1 MKIIH
6 SRYFPGAKGIFR
18 YDIVYLFVVFF
29 IFFIFWSVLGVSDLF
44 DSGRIQQ
51 FDESILIA
59 LRHADDMHQ
68 LRGPDWLKD
77 FMRDVTALGGAPV
90 LILIS
95 LGVIGYLIL
104 QKSYRSLALVIIA
117 TVSGLLMS
125 LILKFYF
132 IRPRPEVVPHL
143 MTETTPSFPSGHS
156 MMSAVIYFTL
166 AALLTRLETSNKI
179 RIYTISLTLFV
190 VFIVGISR
198 VFLGVHYPTDVLGGW
213 TFGLFWAM
221 LCWYLARYLQRQG
234 AIEEPELEYES
245 EYEAETT

>member
-18 YDIVYLFVVFF
+18 YDIVYLLIVFL
-29 IFFIFWSVLGVSDLF
+29 IFLLFWSGLGVSDLI
-44 DSGRIQQ
+44 DRGRIQQ
-51 FDESILIA
+51 FDEWVLTN
-59 LRHADDMHQ
+59 LRQADDLHQ

-90 LILIS
+90 LTLIS

-104 QKSYRSLALVIIA
+104 QKSYRSLALVVIA
-117 TVSGLLMS
+117 TISGLLMS
-125 LILKFYF
+125 LLLKFYF

-156 MMSAVIYFTL
+156 MMSAVVYFTL

-190 VFIVGISR
+190 VFIVGVSR

-213 TFGLFWAM
+213 TFGVFWAM
-221 LCWYLARYLQRQG
+221 LCWYLARYLQIHG
-234 AIEEPELEYES
+234 AIEEPAPEYEG
-245 EYEAETT
+245 EYEAEAT

>member
-1 MKIIH
+1 LKIIH
-6 SRYFPGAKGIFR
+6 YRYFPEAKGIFR
-18 YDIVYLFVVFF
+18 YDIVYLLIVFL
-29 IFFIFWSVLGVSDLF
+29 IFFIFWSVLGVSDLI
-44 DSGRIQQ
+44 DRGHIQK
-51 FDESILIA
+51 FDERILIS
-59 LRHADDMHQ
+59 LRYADDMHQ

-90 LILIS
+90 LILIT